1 MVKITHLQ
9 DALLNE
15 LSAINN
21 IADDEDNADDQV
33 GHQGGVTQVLRINV
47 GVRVAQLQS
56 GGGEVEVVAIVSMS
70 AKFILDQGL
79 YLPGFL
85 NHL

>member
-15 LSAINN
+15 LSAIDN
-21 IADDEDNADDQV
+21 IADDEDDADDQI

>member
-9 DALLNE
+9 NALLNE
-15 LSAINN
+15 LSAIDN
-21 IADDEDNADDQV
+21 IADDEDDADDQI

>member
-1 MVKITHLQ
+1 MVKITHLKN
-9 DALLNE
+9 ALLNE
-15 LSAINN
+15 LSAIDN
-21 IADDEDNADDQV
+21 IADDEDDADDQI
-33 GHQGGVTQVLRINV
+33 GHQGGVTQVLRVNV

-56 GGGEVEVVAIVSMS
+56 GGGEIEVVAIVSMS